1 MKPIANY
8 RNWNNKLLTIE
19 IPELNLSVETLRN
32 NTYEN
37 YVFDDL
43 KFFAIHHVPSKPD
56 PDYVQSQ
63 LNNHPEDKITLSQA
77 MQAWYEHDALH
88 YLAKQPFSMDGESH
102 IAYLEKKFNCGWL
115 PYGEKYNPFYPF
127 ATDCSGITKE
137 LILETANLIRNYQN
151 DLHSSLVKSSTFGVH
166 HWVWYS
172 YHFFYY

>member
-88 YLAKQPFSMDGESH
+88 YLSQKPFSIEGEEGV
-102 IAYLEKKFNCGWL
+102 AYLEKRFNRGWL
-115 PYGEKYNPFYPF
+115 PYGEKHNPFYPRKF
-127 ATDCSGITKE
+127 FCSHITQE
-137 LILETANLIRNYQN
+137 LITETASLIRTYQTN
-151 DLHSSLVKSSTFGVH
+151 D
-166 HWVWYS
+166 
-172 YHFFYY
+172 